1 MSSLVLPHHIIR
13 KRGNQILK
21 IKKII
26 LSQFKGVA
34 SAEYQFD
41 GNTIVSG
48 ANGTGKTTLA
58 DAWFWLFTDKDY
70 SLKSN
75 PEVHPL
81 DMEESE
87 PTVEVICDID
97 GKEVSL
103 LKRQLDAR
111 TKKAKEKGD
120 PVKIKNTFEI
130 NAVPMSQTD
139 FDAKLNAYGIDP
151 KQFLLLTHPEIF
163 MGYKT
168 ADCRKILFGM
178 TTDVTDMSI
187 AQKSGFAETAKLLE
201 SYTAEEI
208 TAMQKRTKKE
218 SENRIDAIPNE
229 IIGLEKARTVID
241 VSALTEQATS
251 LQAKIDSAES
261 EMKENTIPSAEQLS
275 EQVILINQKMR
286 MLNEDADHER
296 RIKYESARNSVSA
309 IAMKLQSRRKE
320 LTERE
325 AVVANELCRVQNAKK
340 EFDRLGEEFGKAKA
354 EQFDETSNI
363 CKYCGQPLPADAAEE
378 NKQRFATAK
387 QEKMDAINRAA
398 LEQRNVM
405 RDAQDKAKTAEEG
418 IPEIKSAIS
427 ELEHQLTEAE
437 TNVKIFET
445 PTDATSAP
453 EYKKLESELK
463 TLNQKIVDRDRMISE
478 RAEQEVAIRAMKTE
492 LRAVQDRLALS
503 QANERIDIQI
513 EELRDEQKQKAQVV
527 ADAEKI
533 LYQLAQINAQKNTL
547 LEEQVNSHFSK
558 VRFKLFEQLKNGDYK
573 DCCVPVI
580 DGKVLGQSANTARE
594 ILAKLDI
601 IQGLQEYYK
610 ADLPVFLDGAEAL
623 DSENSNIDVP
633 YQLIMLKVTDDPE
646 LKIS

>member
-275 EQVILINQKMR
+275 EQVLLINQKMR

-478 RAEQEVAIRAMKTE
+478 RAEQEVAIRAMKSE

>member
-1 MSSLVLPHHIIR
+1 MR
-13 KRGNQILK
+13 

-26 LSQFKGVA
+26 LSQFKGVRN
-34 SAEYQFD
+34 AEYLFD
-41 GNTIVSG
+41 GNNVIVSG
-48 ANGTGKTTLA
+48 QNGTGKTTIA

-75 PEVHPL
+75 PEIHPL

-87 PTVEVICDID
+87 PTVEVICGID

-111 TKKAKEKGD
+111 TKKAREKGD
-120 PVKIKNTFEI
+120 PIKIKNTFEI
-130 NAVPMSQTD
+130 NSVPLGQTD
-139 FDAKLNAYGIDP
+139 FEAKLAEYGIDP
-151 KQFLLLTHPEIF
+151 KRFLLETHPEIF
-163 MGYKT
+163 MSYKT

-187 AQKSGFAETAKLLE
+187 AKESGFAETAELLE

-208 TAMQKRTKKE
+208 TAMQKRIKKE
-218 SENRIDAIPNE
+218 SESRIDAIPNE
-229 IIGLEKARTVID
+229 IVGLEKAKTVVD

-275 EQVILINQKMR
+275 EQVIFINQKMR
-286 MLNEDADHER
+286 TLNENADHER
-296 RIKYESARNSVSA
+296 RMKYESAQNAVSA
-309 IAMKLQSRRKE
+309 IVTKLQSRRKE

-325 AVVANELCRVQNAKK
+325 AVVSNELCRVQNAKK
-340 EFDRLGEEFGKAKA
+340 EFDRLGEEFGKVKA

-363 CKYCGQPLPADAAEE
+363 CKYCGQPLPANTAEE

-398 LEQRNVM
+398 LEQRNIM
-405 RDAQDKAKTAEEG
+405 RDAQDKARSAESG

-427 ELEHQLTEAE
+427 DLERQLTEAE

-445 PTDATSAP
+445 PTDATASQ

-478 RAEQEVAIRAMKTE
+478 RAEKEVAIRTMKTE
-492 LRAVQDRLALS
+492 LREVQDQLALA
-503 QANERIDIQI
+503 QANERIDNQI
-513 EELRDEQKQKAQVV
+513 EELRIEQKSKSQAV

-558 VRFKLFEQLKNGDYK
+558 VKFKLFERLKNGDFK
-573 DCCVPVI
+573 DCCIPVI
-580 DGKVLGQSANTARE
+580 DEKVLGQSANTARE

-601 IQGLQEYYK
+601 IQGLQEFYK

>member
-1 MSSLVLPHHIIR
+1 M
-13 KRGNQILK
+13 K

-26 LSQFKGVA
+26 LTQFKGVA

-87 PTVEVICDID
+87 PTVEVICDND

-120 PVKIKNTFEI
+120 PIKIKNTFEV

-139 FDAKLNAYGIDP
+139 FDAKLNEYGIDP

-187 AQKSGFAETAKLLE
+187 AKESGFAETSELLE
-201 SYTAEEI
+201 TYTAEEI
-208 TAMQKRTKKE
+208 TAMQKRSKKE
-218 SENRIDAIPNE
+218 AENRIDAIPNE
-229 IIGLEKARTVID
+229 IIGLEKAKTVVD
-241 VSALTEQATS
+241 VSELAEQATT
-251 LQAKIDSAES
+251 LQAKIDTAES
-261 EMKENTIPSAEQLS
+261 EMKESTIPSAEQLS
-275 EQVILINQKMR
+275 EQVIFINQKMR
-286 MLNEDADHER
+286 TLNENADHER
-296 RIKYESARNSVSA
+296 RMKYESAQNAVSA
-309 IAMKLQSRRKE
+309 IVTKLQSRRKD
-320 LTERE
+320 LAERE
-325 AVVANELCRVQNAKK
+325 AVVANELCRSQNAKK

-354 EQFDETSNI
+354 EQFDEKSNI
-363 CKYCGQPLPADAAEE
+363 CKYCGQPLPADTAEE

-387 QEKMDAINRAA
+387 QEKMDSINRAA
-398 LEQRNVM
+398 LEQRNIM

-427 ELEHQLTEAE
+427 ELERQLTESE

-445 PTDATSAP
+445 PTDATASP
-453 EYKKLESELK
+453 EYKKLESELNL
-463 TLNQKIVDRDRMISE
+463 LNQKIVDRDRMISE
-478 RAEQEVAIRAMKTE
+478 RAEQEVAIRTMKTE
-492 LRAVQDRLALS
+492 LREVQDQLALA
-503 QANERIDIQI
+503 QANERIDKQI
-513 EELRDEQKQKAQVV
+513 SELREEQKSKAQAV
-527 ADAEKI
+527 ADAERI
-533 LYQLAQINAQKNTL
+533 LYQLAEINAQKNTL

-558 VRFKLFEQLKNGDYK
+558 VKFKLFERLKNGDFK
-573 DCCVPVI
+573 DCCTPVI

-633 YQLIMLKVTDDPE
+633 YQLIMLKVTDDPK

>member
-1 MSSLVLPHHIIR
+1 MR
-13 KRGNQILK
+13 

-26 LSQFKGVA
+26 LSQFKGVV

-87 PTVEVICDID
+87 PTVEVICDVD

-130 NAVPMSQTD
+130 NAVPLSQTD
-139 FDAKLNAYGIDP
+139 FDAKLNEYGIDP

-187 AQKSGFAETAKLLE
+187 AQKSGFAETAELLE

-208 TAMQKRTKKE
+208 TAMQKRSKKE
-218 SENRIDAIPNE
+218 AESRIDAIPNE

-296 RIKYESARNSVSA
+296 RMKYESARNSVSA
-309 IAMKLQSRRKE
+309 ITMKLQSRRKE

-325 AVVANELCRVQNAKK
+325 AVVSSELCRVQNAKK

-398 LEQRNVM
+398 LEQRNIM
-405 RDAQDKAKTAEEG
+405 RDAQDKAKNAEEG

-427 ELEHQLTEAE
+427 DLEHQLTEAE

-445 PTDATSAP
+445 PTDATASP
-453 EYKKLESELK
+453 EYKKLESELNAI
-463 TLNQKIVDRDRMISE
+463 NQKVVDRDRMISE
-478 RAEQEVAIRAMKTE
+478 RAEQEVAIRAMKIE
-492 LRAVQDRLALS
+492 LREVQDQLALA
-503 QANERIDIQI
+503 QANERIDKQI
-513 EELRDEQKQKAQVV
+513 EELRDEQKQKAQAV

-533 LYQLAQINAQKNTL
+533 LYQLSQISMKKNEL
-547 LEEQVNSHFSK
+547 LEEQVNSHFTRVK
-558 VRFKLFEQLKNGDYK
+558 FRLFRYLKNAEVK
-573 DCCVPVI
+573 DDCTPLVLTS
-580 DGKVLGQSANTARE
+580 DGEYRDATFSANTAA
-594 ILAKLDI
+594 IVLAKLDI
-601 IQGLQEYYK
+601 IAGLQKFYGVNY
-610 ADLPVFLDGAEAL
+610 PVILDGAEAL

>member
-275 EQVILINQKMR
+275 EQVLLINQKMR